1 MKPKVSVICTAYNQ
15 VKYIRQALDSFVMQK
30 TNFPFEVIVHD
41 DASTD
46 GTTEIIKEYE
56 KKHPDIIKP
65 IYQKENQFSQGK
77 DIIIDCM
84 LEYIQGEYVAM
95 NEGDDYWID
104 ENKLQRQVDFL
115 DANPDFTVCFH
126 PVKVVWEDKSRPED
140 VFPSSEFRF
149 NKTTLTLDD
158 LLKHNF
164 IQTNSVMY
172 RWCLKKEMWPQKRI
186 LPCDYL
192 WHLLHAK
199 YGKIGFLP
207 QIMSVYRRNQGGIW
221 TGCGETYEWF
231 LRYGIPQIRFF
242 QTIERLFN
250 IDKKMD
256 IVFMGQKMINLFLQ
270 RKDFNNIQMMS
281 EEFSEFWNEF
291 ISNSSSNKDDKKQ
304 RRLKRKYNFF
314 RLLSIVL
321 LLVIIYLVVGGKFEI

>member
-1 MKPKVSVICTAYNQ
+1 MKAKVSILCTAYNH
-15 VKYIRQALDSFVMQK
+15 KDFIAKALDGFVTQK
-30 TNFPFEVIVHD
+30 TTFPFEVIVHD

-46 GTTEIIKEYE
+46 GTTDIIREYE
-56 KKHPDIIKP
+56 ANYPDIIKP

-126 PVKVVWEDKSRPED
+126 PVKIVWEDSSQHD
-140 VFPSSEFRF
+140 SIFPTPAYRF
-149 NKTTLTLDD
+149 HKEVLTLED
-158 LLKHNF
+158 LFKHNF

-172 RWCLKKEMWPQKRI
+172 RWMLKKEIWPTKQV

-192 WHLLHAK
+192 WHMLHAK

-207 QIMSVYRRNQGGIW
+207 QVMSVYRRNQGGIW
-221 TGCGETYEWF
+221 TGCGETDAWF
-231 LRYGIPQIRFF
+231 LRCGIPYMRFF
-242 QTIERLFN
+242 QVMKTFFN
-250 IDKKMD
+250 IDYTKN
-256 IVFMGQKMINLFLQ
+256 IIFIGQRVVHLLTQ
-270 RKDFNNIQMMS
+270 RKDFTALQDMS
-281 EEFSEFWNEF
+281 DEFAELWDKF
-291 ISNSSSNKDDKKQ
+291 IPDPLDRKKEKTA
-304 RRLKRKYNFF
+304 RRLKRKY
-314 RLLSIVL
+314 RVVQCLSLL
-321 LLVIIYLVVGGKFEI
+321 LLVAVICLALKR

>member
-1 MKPKVSVICTAYNQ
+1 MKPKVSIICTTYNH
-15 VKYIRQALDSFVMQK
+15 KDFIGKALDSFVMQK

-46 GTTEIIKEYE
+46 GTTEIIRDYE
-56 KKHPDIIKP
+56 KKYPDIIKP

-95 NEGDDYWID
+95 NEGDDFWID

-115 DANPDFTVCFH
+115 DANPDFSVCFH
-126 PVKVVWEDKSRPED
+126 PVKVVWEDNSQPESI
-140 VFPSSEFRF
+140 FPTSDLRF
-149 NKTTLTLDD
+149 HKDTLTLKD

-199 YGKIGFLP
+199 HGKIGFLP
-207 QIMSVYRRNQGGIW
+207 QVMSVYRRNQGGIW
-221 TGCGETYEWF
+221 TGAGETDEWF
-231 LRYGIPQIRFF
+231 LRCGIPHIRFF
-242 QTIERLFN
+242 QILESMFN
-250 IDKKMD
+250 IDQTNN
-256 IVFMGQKMINLFLQ
+256 IIYMGHRMIHILLQ
-270 RKDFNNIQMMS
+270 RKDFATIEQMS
-281 EEFSEFWNEF
+281 EEFSELWEKF
-291 ISNSSSNKDDKKQ
+291 IPSLLAKNDHKKQ
-304 RRLKRKYNFF
+304 RRLKRKISFF
-314 RLLSIVL
+314 RLLSAILFIIILYLIV
-321 LLVIIYLVVGGKFEI
+321 GR

>member
-1 MKPKVSVICTAYNQ
+1 MSIKPKLSILCTTYNHE
-15 VKYIRQALDSFVMQK
+15 KFIRQALDSFVMQK

-56 KKHPDIIKP
+56 KKYPDIIKP

-77 DIIIDCM
+77 DILIDCM
-84 LEYIQGEYVAM
+84 LEHIQGEYIAM

-126 PVKVVWEDKSRPED
+126 PVKIVWEDNSQPD
-140 VFPSSEFRF
+140 SIFPTPAYRF
-149 NKTTLTLDD
+149 HKEVLTLED
-158 LLKHNF
+158 LFKHNF

-172 RWCLKKEMWPQKRI
+172 RWMLKKEMWPTKQV

-192 WHLLHAK
+192 WHMLHAK

-207 QIMSVYRRNQGGIW
+207 QVMSVYRRNQGGIW
-221 TGCGETYEWF
+221 TGCGETNAWF
-231 LRYGIPQIRFF
+231 LRCGIPHIRFF

-256 IVFMGQKMINLFLQ
+256 IVFMGQKMVNLFLQ
-270 RKDFNNIQMMS
+270 CKDFDNLRMIA
-281 EEFSEFWNEF
+281 EEFSEIWDDF
-291 ISNSSSNKDDKKQ
+291 IPNPLIKKNDYKKQ
-304 RRLKRKYNFF
+304 RRLKRKYHIF

-321 LLVIIYLVVGGKFEI
+321 LLITIYLIIKE